1 LFCLFGGWLWLR
13 KNEKIRKAL
22 DIWCSTL
29 INQWTSCNYKLTHTQ
44 AAQMQN
50 VCTVQ
55 TAETNCTGRT
65 YFLLV
70 ATALFSEAHY
80 TTKLPCSDRAVAARN
95 GRWRRSY
102 LACLAALRSPRVT
115 AWKPALMEAAVLEA
129 PHFEHSTMVSR
140 VEGSFRR
147 RVAADLHISQVTYSL
162 MYLNQ
167 NTRAEHNP
175 TSCYQKYEAC
185 YL

>member
-1 LFCLFGGWLWLR
+1 MFCLFGGWLWLR

-29 INQWTSCNYKLTHTQ
+29 TNQWTSGNYKLTHTQ

-50 VCTVQ
+50 LCTVQ

-80 TTKLPCSDRAVAARN
+80 TTKLPCSDRAVAVWN
-95 GRWRRSY
+95 GRQPQLFGLLGCFTVTTSHSVET
-102 LACLAALRSPRVT
+102 CLDGSCC
-115 AWKPALMEAAVLEA
+115 
-129 PHFEHSTMVSR
+129 SR
-140 VEGSFRR
+140 GITSWTLDHGQSCR
-147 RVAADLHISQVTYSL
+147 RVFSESGRSGLAHLAGHILLDV
-162 MYLNQ
+162 
-167 NTRAEHNP
+167 P
-175 TSCYQKYEAC
+175 
-185 YL
+185 